1 MSDEGTA
8 ASPSCPAAVR
18 RWGRLAL
25 VTSVATW
32 LLVTLG
38 GVVRVTGS
46 GMGCGPDWPLCNG
59 QLVPLMDFPTF
70 VEWSHRLA
78 AAMVSLLVVALAAY
92 AWWAGRGARAW
103 RPVRRL
109 TAWALGLLVVQV
121 LLGAVTVWL
130 ELPPA
135 SVILHL
141 GTAMA
146 LLGVLVA
153 GTTRALS
160 GAGGPGSGERSRSVG
175 STARAGWLTAAAAL
189 GVVLLGAL
197 VANLGASSACGGFP
211 LCDGSVLPEGG
222 WRVQLHW
229 IHRLAAYGLVAW
241 CLWLPRWVGR
251 RRPDD
256 RLARGWAWAAAG
268 VAVVQ
273 LAAGAAMVT
282 GGLPMELRVVHMAV
296 GAALFAVLTA
306 LAALLGRPRPR
317 AGSTAPGSRRSRA
330 APAPGSLPA

>member
-1 MSDEGTA
+1 MSRDGTA
-8 ASPSCPAAVR
+8 ASSARPAAVR
-18 RWGRLAL
+18 RWGRLAF

-38 GVVRVTGS
+38 GVVRITGS

-78 AAMVSLLVVALAAY
+78 AAMVSLLVVALAAH
-92 AWWAGRGARAW
+92 AWWAGRGERGW
-103 RPVRRL
+103 RPLRRL
-109 TAWALGLLVVQV
+109 TAWAVGLLVVQV

-153 GTTRALS
+153 GTARALS
-160 GAGGPGSGERSRSVG
+160 GAGREDPREGSGSGE

-197 VANLGASSACGGFP
+197 VANLGAASACGGFP
-211 LCDGSVLPEGG
+211 LCDGAVLPEGG

-241 CLWLPRWVGR
+241 CLWLPRWVRR

-256 RLARGWAWAAAG
+256 RVARGWARAAAG
-268 VAVVQ
+268 VALLQ

-296 GAALFAVLTA
+296 GAGLFAVLTA
-306 LAALLGRPRPR
+306 FAALLGRRR
-317 AGSTAPGSRRSRA
+317 SGTGSTAPGSPG
-330 APAPGSLPA
+330 APAAGSVPA